1 MPARR
6 LAPTAG
12 VLGNLVKTVL
22 RAADGDPLA
31 IGADDRI
38 AGSAPDASP
47 RIIFDVS
54 SIARW
59 VGPPVG
65 IIRAEHALATFARAK
80 RPDIVLAIYDSVTA
94 SFREISARWT
104 EGITGWEG
112 ALDMVS
118 FDFRRHWSRL
128 RQCRSP
134 RYPLVMAL
142 ERRRLYATS
151 ARTRWLI
158 DLAQKALW
166 LRRQLPPPFADR
178 HGRRLAVVPVDLALG
193 KPLSLRP
200 QDTLATAGY
209 DWFNQDPVALE
220 RHKREHGFRY
230 VVMCYDIIPLQ
241 FPCMF
246 ADHDV
251 AAFRRYWD
259 AMFPLADR
267 ILVNSRRVESD
278 IRSYCA
284 AAGLEIAETKVIPLG
299 FDPPPALPRIQL
311 PKGLEASRFVLFVS
325 TLEPRKG
332 HAMLVNLWHRLL
344 AARIP
349 QRHRFKLV
357 FVGRRGWKVDSLLQ
371 DIDKLSAEEPSLVH
385 FDSVSDDELSALY
398 AAAAF
403 CVYPSRYEGFGLP
416 IIEAFSHG
424 KAVIA
429 STGGALP
436 ETVGGLSPCLDPG
449 DEDAWFRELKRWIE
463 DPQARTSYEAEI
475 RATFSWPGWSEVAAR
490 FFEAVCDCQPRTAR
504 PIAP

>member
-1 MPARR
+1 M
-6 LAPTAG
+6 
-12 VLGNLVKTVL
+12 KTTL
-22 RAADGDPLA
+22 RAAGADPLA
-31 IGADDRI
+31 IGADEGI
-38 AGSAPDASP
+38 ARSAPQGGR

-65 IIRAEHALATFARAK
+65 IIRAEHALSTFAKAN
-80 RPDIVLAIYDSVTA
+80 RPDIVLAIYDSVTK
-94 SFREISARWT
+94 SFREVSARWVET
-104 EGITGWEG
+104 ITGWDG

-118 FDFRRHWSRL
+118 FDFRRRWSRL
-128 RQCRSP
+128 RSCRSP

-142 ERRRLYATS
+142 ERRRLGATS
-151 ARTRWLI
+151 PGTRRLI

-193 KPLSLRP
+193 KPLSLGP
-200 QDTLATAGY
+200 QDIVATAGY
-209 DWFNQDPVALE
+209 DWFSQDPVALARE
-220 RHKREHGFRY
+220 KRQRRFRY
-230 VVMCYDIIPLQ
+230 VVMCYDIIPLL
-241 FPCMF
+241 FPDMY
-246 ADHDV
+246 AEHDV
-251 AAFRRYWD
+251 AAFRRYWN

-278 IRSYCA
+278 IQSYCA
-284 AAGLEIAETKVIPLG
+284 AAGLKIAETEVIPLG

-311 PKGLEASRFVLFVS
+311 PKGLEPSRFILFVS

-332 HAMLVNLWHRLL
+332 HAMLVNLWRRLL

-349 QRHRFKLV
+349 QRHGFKLV
-357 FVGRRGWKVDSLLQ
+357 FVGRRGWRVDSLLQ
-371 DIDKLSAEEPSLVH
+371 DIDKFSAEEPSLVH
-385 FDSVSDDELSALY
+385 FASVSDDELSALY

-436 ETVGGLSPCLDPG
+436 ETIDGLSPCLDPG
-449 DEDAWFRELKRWIE
+449 NEDAWFDELKRWIE
-463 DPQARTSYEAEI
+463 DPKVRTSYEAGI
-475 RATFSWPGWSEVAAR
+475 RATFSWPSWSEAAAQ
-490 FFEAVCDCQPRTAR
+490 FFEAVSDCQPRSAR
-504 PIAP
+504 AIGP